1 MKILTVEN
9 TVYEIDTVPDEIDDL
24 RFSVFD
30 TGDPEWMDFY
40 FLPLIFLESFYAP
53 AVCLQIGEHNIQM
66 PMDWSI
72 AITDEDLTAIEVIP
86 LTSLNNRGFLTATF
100 NPLGKRLLEC
110 EEIRITNIY
119 QDVKW
124 YFPKLKNGHLLV
136 VPLTDSDNPPCALF
150 VKEANKIPAEI
161 DIGQLID

>member
-9 TVYEIDTVPDEIDDL
+9 SVYEIDTVPDEIDDI

-30 TGDPEWMDFY
+30 TTDPEWMDYY

-53 AVCLQIGEHNIQM
+53 AICLQIGEHNIQV

-72 AITDEDLTAIEVIP
+72 AITDEDLTGIEVIP
-86 LTSLNNRGFLTATF
+86 LTSLNNRGFLTVTL
-100 NPLGKRLLEC
+100 NPLSNSLLKA
-110 EEIRITNIY
+110 EEVQITNIF

-124 YFPKLKNGHLLV
+124 YFPKLKNGHMLV
-136 VPLTDSDNPPCALF
+136 APLESKNNPRCGLF
-150 VKEANKIPAEI
+150 VKEANKIPQEI
-161 DIGQLID
+161 PIGNLLD